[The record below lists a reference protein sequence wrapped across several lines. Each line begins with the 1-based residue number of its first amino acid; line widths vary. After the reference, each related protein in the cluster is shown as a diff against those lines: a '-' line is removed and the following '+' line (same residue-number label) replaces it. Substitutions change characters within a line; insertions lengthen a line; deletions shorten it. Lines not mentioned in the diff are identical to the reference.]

1 MSSKLSAIHY
11 KIKNISPSKPPC
23 PPGKQTASVRQAQSY
38 PPNVGIHSNL
48 PAKHRNSSRP
58 IQLYRPAAVIA
69 IFSFSMQS
77 QNGHKPLHGFNF
89 LLRSELSF
97 WDTICREKMPAS
109 KFLVQTDADVF
120 NEVVHASSLPCFTTD
135 YGQLQGGYPNRV
147 NIPLTDAEADVIF
160 YLASRNTDK

>member
-1 MSSKLSAIHY
+1 
-11 KIKNISPSKPPC
+11 
-23 PPGKQTASVRQAQSY
+23 
-38 PPNVGIHSNL
+38 
-48 PAKHRNSSRP
+48 
-58 IQLYRPAAVIA
+58 
-69 IFSFSMQS
+69 MQS

-89 LLRSELSF
+89 LLRSELGF
-97 WDTICREKMPAS
+97 WDTICREKMPVS